1 MIDDRRRRGQRD
13 QNYATKGPDMTSD
26 YQRAAEAVA
35 ATECASLRA
44 ELANLRAE
52 LDQRR

>member
-35 ATECASLRA
+35 ATNVRRCAP
-44 ELANLRAE
+44 ANLRAE